1 MTLCIV
7 STFNSNKYCM
17 VFSIPEKVIVSI
29 EDIEANICDQLISD
43 GDPLHFKCQK
53 TGATKKGGKGNQSN

>member
-1 MTLCIV
+1 
-7 STFNSNKYCM
+7 M